1 MGLVEP
7 HRALRNDWCC
17 CGCNRT
23 HVRERNFAYE
33 NLLRPI
39 IYIYIYYNNNNILS
53 VLYSL
58 SGYIYIIIYIMD
70 YNTLMDIYLVY
81 DIEYYNTL
89 MVLYIIY
96 DLVYYILLMD
106 I

>member
-1 MGLVEP
+1 
-7 HRALRNDWCC
+7 
-17 CGCNRT
+17 
-23 HVRERNFAYE
+23 
-33 NLLRPI
+33 
-39 IYIYIYYNNNNILS
+39 
-53 VLYSL
+53 
-58 SGYIYIIIYIMD
+58 
-70 YNTLMDIYLVY
+70 MDIYLVY